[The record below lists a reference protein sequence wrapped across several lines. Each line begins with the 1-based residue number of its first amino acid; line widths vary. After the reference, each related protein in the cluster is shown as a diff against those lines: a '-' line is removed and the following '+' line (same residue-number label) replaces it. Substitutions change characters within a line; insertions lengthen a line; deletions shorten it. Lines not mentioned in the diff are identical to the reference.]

1 VAEVKAGVF
10 ASDKK
15 WRVTEGMP
23 AWLWVHA
30 RMVGGGNWAGSSA
43 GITVEIIACRV
54 ECGKSKVTEK
64 AREKFSNAVF
74 EGSKPTHTYISGTTW
89 HTTKTCRGHCVL
101 YHSM

>member
-1 VAEVKAGVF
+1 MAEVKAGVF
-10 ASDKK
+10 ASDEK

-54 ECGKSKVTEK
+54 SFCVLRIVECGKSKVPEK
-64 AREKFSNAVF
+64 ARGKVF
-74 EGSKPTHTYISGTTW
+74 
-89 HTTKTCRGHCVL
+89 
-101 YHSM
+101 